1 MHVLGLP
8 PAFVLSQ
15 DQTLKF
21 ERRTIHQIRKPD
33 ERPAHVI
40 VHLRTPAETP
50 RGNNPYRKMHIVL
63 FHPDQSSI
71 QPKDQTDNQTVEQ
84 HKDAKQTVTHDQPSQ
99 TETRQN
105 RQPHIPFNPTMSNS
119 RPTTGAV
126 GEFRGQEASGRFGCR
141 GTRCRVGA
149 YCPAAEAA
157 YRPLP
162 PNLSTAPVTV
172 FLHCGAFIRQDP
184 RKPGLRADLDSSTG
198 LRASS
203 PRARNTWIP
212 SVIRPAMVRT
222 LRQPRTSR

>member
-40 VHLRTPAETP
+40 VHLQIPAEAS
-50 RGNNPYRKMHIVL
+50 NRKMHIVL

-119 RPTTGAV
+119 RANY
-126 GEFRGQEASGRFGCR
+126 RGSRRIPWPRGFWKVRMPRHPVPRRGVLPCSGG
-141 GTRCRVGA
+141 
-149 YCPAAEAA
+149 
-157 YRPLP
+157 
-162 PNLSTAPVTV
+162 
-172 FLHCGAFIRQDP
+172 
-184 RKPGLRADLDSSTG
+184 GL
-198 LRASS
+198 
-203 PRARNTWIP
+203 
-212 SVIRPAMVRT
+212 
-222 LRQPRTSR
+222 